1 MPRHFCACL
10 PTRNT
15 VRHVLA
21 PALVFIATSLDRG
34 YQTDLWQHLARGR
47 LIAQERAVIS
57 IDRFTFTMPGEP
69 LVDNNWLTQLLYY
82 GVYQI
87 AGLEGV
93 QWANVH
99 GGFAVGLVLI
109 FASVVR
115 AVDAHLR
122 RGKLGAAPDA
132 GAAERQSQSPRPFPL
147 IACLLVS
154 AIATLVNP
162 YGWNVYRYAGKL
174 SAVGVARGIEEWLPP
189 SPGSLNGFV
198 FVGSLALLAVLVVAS
213 KRRPTTREICLL

>member
-87 AGLEGV
+87 VGLEGV
-93 QWANVH
+93 QCANSLALAATFGLLVALCRRTSGSSALAAAAGVGAFFGMWPTFLIRPQTFSMLLFVGLYALLEAATRRPRLLLWAPAVMALWANVH

-109 FASVVR
+109 FASVV
-115 AVDAHLR
+115 
-122 RGKLGAAPDA
+122 G
-132 GAAERQSQSPRPFPL
+132 
-147 IACLLVS
+147 
-154 AIATLVNP
+154 
-162 YGWNVYRYAGKL
+162 
-174 SAVGVARGIEEWLPP
+174 AVGARL
-189 SPGSLNGFV
+189 
-198 FVGSLALLAVLVVAS
+198 
-213 KRRPTTREICLL
+213 R